1 MLSYF
6 IVSCLKSLS
15 PLELLLP
22 KKSNRSDTIFV
33 NSSLPPLG
41 TTLFFSG
48 FLNTLCTLLRTF
60 VSQQWLRIYVL
71 SAFLNRNLFFFH
83 LCISVAQS
91 MVKAELLNYFLQL
104 ISLTYTYFSVVR
116 FFSWFLVLFC
126 DEKNSEQREVRL
138 TYLSPVGAPLPH
150 SFARVSQSSLSEP
163 SSQKAKEQ

>member
-1 MLSYF
+1 MPSYF

-22 KKSNRSDTIFV
+22 KKSNKSDTIFV

-48 FLNTLCTLLRTF
+48 FLNTLSTLLRTF

-71 SAFLNRNLFFFH
+71 SAFLNRNLFFFSS
-83 LCISVAQS
+83 L
-91 MVKAELLNYFLQL
+91 YFCCPVHGKSWTTKLFSTINFFDVYLFLSCTFLFL
-104 ISLTYTYFSVVR
+104 ISCIILWWEELRAERGQTDVSITCRSPSSPFLCLCFSVV
-116 FFSWFLVLFC
+116 
-126 DEKNSEQREVRL
+126 
-138 TYLSPVGAPLPH
+138 
-150 SFARVSQSSLSEP
+150 SEP